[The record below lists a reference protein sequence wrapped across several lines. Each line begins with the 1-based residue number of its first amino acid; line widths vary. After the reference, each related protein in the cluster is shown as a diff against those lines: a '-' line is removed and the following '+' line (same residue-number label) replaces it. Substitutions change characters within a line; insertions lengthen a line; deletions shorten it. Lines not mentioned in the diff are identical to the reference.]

1 MQPQS
6 PDSLALRAAP
16 VIASAG
22 VARAVSEAPDGADA
36 HDENGPYELG
46 QEMGS
51 IGFPKVQQAED
62 VEYDHE
68 QDAEQDRKQHDR
80 GRKSFH
86 IPNVT
91 PSPADW
97 GMPILMGPGVLVAIQ
112 QPTHYEGV
120 TCDAPW
126 VKGPARPWPDS

>member
-6 PDSLALRAAP
+6 PDSLASWAAP
-16 VIASAG
+16 VIASAALREQ
-22 VARAVSEAPDGADA
+22 VNDAPDGADT
-36 HDENGPYELG
+36 HDENGPDELG
-46 QEMGS
+46 QEIGS

-68 QDAEQDRKQHDR
+68 QDTEQDRKQHDR

-97 GMPILMGPGVLVAIQ
+97 VMPILLGPGARRIQ
-112 QPTHYEGV
+112 RPTH
-120 TCDAPW
+120 
-126 VKGPARPWPDS
+126 

>member
-1 MQPQS
+1 M
-6 PDSLALRAAP
+6 
-16 VIASAG
+16 
-22 VARAVSEAPDGADA
+22 GADA
-36 HDENGPYELG
+36 HDENGPDELG

-68 QDAEQDRKQHDR
+68 QDAEQDRKQHGR

-91 PSPADW
+91 PPPADG
-97 GMPILMGPGVLVAIQ
+97 GMPILPGSGCSSPSSGRRITRASRAM
-112 QPTHYEGV
+112 PPESK
-120 TCDAPW
+120 A
-126 VKGPARPWPDS
+126 ARPGLIRNPFAWIRRTAGD

>member
-1 MQPQS
+1 MREQVN
-6 PDSLALRAAP
+6 D
-16 VIASAG
+16 
-22 VARAVSEAPDGADA
+22 APDGADA
-36 HDENGPYELG
+36 HDENGPDELG

-51 IGFPKVQQAED
+51 IDLPKVQQAED

-68 QDAEQDRKQHDR
+68 QDTEQDRKQHDR

-97 GMPILMGPGVLVAIQ
+97 VMPILLGRVLVVSSDLRIRRASRAML
-112 QPTHYEGV
+112 PGSRLR
-120 TCDAPW
+120 APS
-126 VKGPARPWPDS
+126 PDS

>member
-1 MQPQS
+1 EQ
-6 PDSLALRAAP
+6 
-16 VIASAG
+16 
-22 VARAVSEAPDGADA
+22 VSEAPDGTDA

-46 QEMGS
+46 QEIGS

-68 QDAEQDRKQHDR
+68 QEAEQGRKQHDR

-97 GMPILMGPGVLVAIQ
+97 GMPIFAAPGARRHPAICALGGC
-112 QPTHYEGV
+112 H
-120 TCDAPW
+120 CDAPW
-126 VKGPARPWPDS
+126 VKGSAGPGLIRNLFAWIRSMAGD